1 MLTVSERENMSA
13 EFDKA
18 DDTTMPVSQVSA
30 EMDLGGRGADDTVM
44 NSSGGS
50 ADSGLNDS
58 GTSLESS
65 DRATITTSDEET
77 RLKEEEDMVDG
88 RQLDFDCDDHGDRSP
103 PYEKKGECVCVCVSV
118 SV

>member
-13 EFDKA
+13 ESDKA
-18 DDTTMPVSQVSA
+18 DDTAMPVSQLSA

-58 GTSLESS
+58 GTSVESS

-77 RLKEEEDMVDG
+77 RLREEEEDMVDG
-88 RQLDFDCDDHGDRSP
+88 RQLDFDGDDHGDRSP
-103 PYEKKGECVCVCVSV
+103 PYEKKGE
-118 SV
+118 